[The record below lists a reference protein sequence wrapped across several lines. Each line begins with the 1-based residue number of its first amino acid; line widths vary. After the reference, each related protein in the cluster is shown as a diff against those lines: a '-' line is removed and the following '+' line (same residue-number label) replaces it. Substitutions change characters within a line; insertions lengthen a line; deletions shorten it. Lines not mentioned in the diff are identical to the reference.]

1 MNASRSLH
9 SLTFNRPQRR
19 RCPRRLG
26 VCVADRPTRPKYPI
40 VELEAPEVG
49 GARTLEPI
57 VLISVSRC
65 GGTFRR
71 DLIWKKCPEKIQP
84 ES

>member
-26 VCVADRPTRPKYPI
+26 VCAADRPTQPKYLI
-40 VELEAPEVG
+40 VELETPEVG
-49 GARTLEPI
+49 GANHFCARLMQRWQ
-57 VLISVSRC
+57 RC
-65 GGTFRR
+65 LQTRPR
-71 DLIWKKCPEKIQP
+71 WEKRPEKIQP